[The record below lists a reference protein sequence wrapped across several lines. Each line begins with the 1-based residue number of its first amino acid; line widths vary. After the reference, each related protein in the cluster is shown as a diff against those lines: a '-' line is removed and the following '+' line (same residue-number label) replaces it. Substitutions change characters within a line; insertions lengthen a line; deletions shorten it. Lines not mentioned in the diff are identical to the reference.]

1 MANLLLGPMLRHVAA
16 TTATVWVE
24 TDEPCEVCVLGHRA
38 RTFTVWGHHY
48 ALVVIEGL
56 RPGETY
62 PYDVTLDGDRCW
74 PPVAWELPPSIIR
87 TLDPDAERATVLFGS
102 CRAAAPHTVPYV
114 LRPEEAPEGRG
125 VDTLRAFALR
135 MSRTEPADWPDLLV
149 LIGDQVYADDASP
162 GVRARLQAERPAD
175 HPLPPELVADFE
187 QYTWLYREAWS
198 PELERWLF
206 SVLPSVMLFD
216 DHDMIDDW
224 NISDAWVREIRRQPW
239 WEDHVVGGLVSF
251 WLYQHLGN
259 LSPQRLRRGRPARA
273 GGGRRRCRRGAAGL
287 GPTFGIVHPGARR
300 LPVQLRP
307 RARTGAPHHGRRP
320 QRSGPRTGA
329 RRMLGD
335 EEWAFVVRE
344 ASRPCRHLLLAT
356 SLPAFVPGGLHGV
369 QQWNEAVCDGA
380 WGRLAGRVGERLRRA
395 LDMEDW
401 AAFDHSFR
409 ALEELLLRIGA
420 EATDRHGPD
429 SRPVPPPATIN
440 VLSGDIHFAY
450 LARVGRRDGVPLTS
464 RIHQIVSSPIRNVL
478 PARDRRVLAFGA
490 SAAGRWIGARLQHL
504 AGRAQSRLAWGFEHE
519 PVFAN
524 NIGLLRFA
532 GDTGTVQ
539 LLRARLDDDGEP
551 ELLAAVEAVL

>member
-1 MANLLLGPMLRHVAA
+1 M
-16 TTATVWVE
+16 
-24 TDEPCEVCVLGHRA
+24 
-38 RTFTVWGHHY
+38 
-48 ALVVIEGL
+48 
-56 RPGETY
+56 
-62 PYDVTLDGDRCW
+62 
-74 PPVAWELPPSIIR
+74 
-87 TLDPDAERATVLFGS
+87 
-102 CRAAAPHTVPYV
+102 
-114 LRPEEAPEGRG
+114 
-125 VDTLRAFALR
+125 
-135 MSRTEPADWPDLLV
+135 
-149 LIGDQVYADDASP
+149 
-162 GVRARLQAERPAD
+162 
-175 HPLPPELVADFE
+175 
-187 QYTWLYREAWS
+187 
-198 PELERWLF
+198 
-206 SVLPSVMLFD
+206 LPSVMLFD

-259 LSPQRLRRGRPARA
+259 LSPQRLREEGLLERVAAAADAGEELRAWARRSESFTPVP
-273 GGGRRRCRRGAAGL
+273 GGYQFSFAREL
-287 GPTFGIVHPGARR
+287 GPVHLIMVDARN
-300 LPVQLRP
+300 
-307 RARTGAPHHGRRP
+307 GRVLEP
-320 QRSGPRTGA
+320 GA

>member
-259 LSPQRLRRGRPARA
+259 LSPQRLREEGLLERVAAAADAGEELRAWARRSESFTPVP
-273 GGGRRRCRRGAAGL
+273 GGYQFSFAREL
-287 GPTFGIVHPGARR
+287 GPVHLIMVDARN
-300 LPVQLRP
+300 
-307 RARTGAPHHGRRP
+307 GRVLEP
-320 QRSGPRTGA
+320 GA